1 MIISVTPESI
11 VMDLKYKNWKGTTED
26 GCTQILVSRTHGR
39 GWLIWIWVIILML
52 NRAFASVSYRF
63 IGHGKHH
70 CTTAFIDVVSDV
82 FSMTPIVQ
90 LRDWQAR
97 DFYRDMALG
106 GPYFSRFLLNVIFAH
121 ACRHM
126 PENDHRFAAFDR
138 GETFLRDA
146 MLLLIEEMKQSKP
159 RIPTIQGLLILGGR
173 QCAVGQSSEGWLYTG
188 MVGVL
193 QLMFYFPIC
202 ADMPKAIRMI
212 NDLGLHIKRSQDSLM
227 KEFEPDDLEIR
238 KRLYLSVYA
247 WDK

>member
-1 MIISVTPESI
+1 
-11 VMDLKYKNWKGTTED
+11 
-26 GCTQILVSRTHGR
+26 
-39 GWLIWIWVIILML
+39 
-52 NRAFASVSYRF
+52 
-63 IGHGKHH
+63 
-70 CTTAFIDVVSDV
+70 
-82 FSMTPIVQ
+82 
-90 LRDWQAR
+90 
-97 DFYRDMALG
+97 MALG

-193 QLMFYFPIC
+193 QLTFYFSIC
-202 ADMPKAIRMI
+202 ANMPKAIRMI

>member
-1 MIISVTPESI
+1 
-11 VMDLKYKNWKGTTED
+11 
-26 GCTQILVSRTHGR
+26 
-39 GWLIWIWVIILML
+39 
-52 NRAFASVSYRF
+52 
-63 IGHGKHH
+63 
-70 CTTAFIDVVSDV
+70 
-82 FSMTPIVQ
+82 
-90 LRDWQAR
+90 
-97 DFYRDMALG
+97 MALG

-126 PENDHRFAAFDR
+126 PENDHRFASFER

-173 QCAVGQSSEGWLYTG
+173 QCAVGKSSEGWLYTG

-193 QLMFYFPIC
+193 QLTFCFPRC
-202 ADMPKAIRMI
+202 ADMRKAIRMI
-212 NDLGLHIKRSQDSLM
+212 IDLGLHIKRSQASLT
-227 KEFEPDDLEIR
+227 KEFEPDDLEVR